1 MPAVSYGGGKIMRIL
16 AQPVFLLVFA
26 VFLHGIGY
34 ALFRKLQHGIAT
46 LETFLQRGTILSA
59 YVGFTYN
66 DG

>member
-1 MPAVSYGGGKIMRIL
+1 MRIL
-16 AQPVFLLVFA
+16 AKPVFLLGFA

-46 LETFLQRGTILSA
+46 VEAVLQRGTILSA